1 MAAKLG
7 QSKKPAR
14 RAAAAPPSDHNP
26 RSEIGNNREAVEA
39 AEAAQLL
46 SFTSR
51 LREQQKKTAEKKAV
65 FDGEKANETEIFNL
79 AKAAGFMRKELQELL
94 DDSAVSG
101 QRRKLAESEA
111 RRARFRKIL
120 GLPVA
125 GFEEQKDLPEEVRD
139 EMDWESDG
147 YRAGI
152 RADEPKPPSECS
164 PRFHKAWLKGYHNGQ
179 KRNAEALTMADA
191 LGAPPPP
198 VPEPEVE
205 KSAADIRRDEKA
217 EERRAREMLDAIA
230 EVEPEIVAQVEE
242 DHGADDSPPAVN
254 VAPGYSVTGPS
265 EETGL
270 YTTTAPNGLV
280 IGEHFTSEHA
290 AWSAAGYH
298 CDTSSTTEEAV

>member
-7 QSKKPAR
+7 QTKKPAR
-14 RAAAAPPSDHNP
+14 RTAAPPSDHNP

-51 LREQQKKTAEKKAV
+51 LREQQKKTAEKKAE
-65 FDGEKANETEIFNL
+65 FDAEKANETEIFNL
-79 AKAAGFMRKELQELL
+79 AKAAGFLRKELQELL
-94 DDSAVSG
+94 DDTAVSG

-125 GFEEQKDLPEEVRD
+125 GYEEQQDLPEEVRD

-152 RADEPKPPSECS
+152 RADEPKPPPECS

-179 KRNAEALTMADA
+179 TRNAEALTAVA
-191 LGAPPPP
+191 TIPTPPPP
-198 VPEPEVE
+198 APEPEPE
-205 KSAADIRRDEKA
+205 KSAADIRRDA
-217 EERRAREMLDAIA
+217 
-230 EVEPEIVAQVEE
+230 
-242 DHGADDSPPAVN
+242 N
-254 VAPGYSVTGPS
+254 
-265 EETGL
+265 ET
-270 YTTTAPNGLV
+270 
-280 IGEHFTSEHA
+280 
-290 AWSAAGYH
+290 
-298 CDTSSTTEEAV
+298 EAV